1 MNGIVD
7 IFRVSAGRFL
17 KLPKVADLVSTLAF
31 LWASKTFVRSISPNG
46 EMAETKM
53 SARTNMSNTCSV
65 VSENGRNP
73 SLNRFPMLRSNKSPF
88 VFLGTNNPSDARAT
102 GLKWT
107 YRQRGSTWKR
117 VLGYEKPAKTINFSG
132 FIYLDCQF
140 PRPFLLRC

>member
-1 MNGIVD
+1 MPVAFSSCQKLQILSPPLRFCGHQRLL
-7 IFRVSAGRFL
+7 FEVSRQ
-17 KLPKVADLVSTLAF
+17 T
-31 LWASKTFVRSISPNG
+31 VRWQ
-46 EMAETKM
+46 TKM